1 MENKTTM
8 RYDLILVPITII
20 KMPTKDIIKAEEA
33 MEIREP
39 PTWLKGM
46 EAGTATREDSVE
58 VP

>member
-8 RYDLILVPITII
+8 RYHLIPVRITVI
-20 KMPTKDIIKAEEA
+20 KMPANDIIKAEEA

-46 EAGTATREDSVE
+46 EAGAATREDSVE

>member
-1 MENKTTM
+1 M
-8 RYDLILVPITII
+8 RYHLILVRITII
-20 KMPTKDIIKAEEA
+20 KMPTNDIIKAEEA

-46 EAGTATREDSVE
+46 EAGAATREDSVE

>member
-1 MENKTTM
+1 M

-20 KMPTKDIIKAEEA
+20 KMPTNDIIKAEEA

-39 PTWLKGM
+39 PTWLKEM
-46 EAGTATREDSVE
+46 EAGAATREDSVE

>member
-8 RYDLILVPITII
+8 RYLIVVRITII

-39 PTWLKGM
+39 PTWRKEM
-46 EAGTATREDSVE
+46 EAGAATREDSVA

>member
-8 RYDLILVPITII
+8 RYLIVVRITII
-20 KMPTKDIIKAEEA
+20 KMPTNDIIKAEEA

-39 PTWLKGM
+39 PTWRKEM
-46 EAGTATREDSVE
+46 EAGAAAREDSVA

>member
-1 MENKTTM
+1 M
-8 RYDLILVPITII
+8 RYNLILVRITII

-39 PTWLKGM
+39 PTWRKGT
-46 EAGTATREDSVE
+46 EAGAAAREDSVA